1 MLSYAEEIGDAALH
15 WVWVTE
21 VVRSQPQFGGSE
33 ILNNKAENISSIVD
47 HFVELQTGEPWQ
59 LNDRQGHFMCIYSN
73 GCYLISSS
81 QNISIGVRV
90 GRG

>member
-1 MLSYAEEIGDAALH
+1 MLSYVEEIGDAALH

-21 VVRSQPQFGGSE
+21 VVRLQPQFGGSE
-33 ILNNKAENISSIVD
+33 KLNNKAENISSIVD

-59 LNDRQGHFMCIYSN
+59 LNDRQGTLYVHLQQWMLSH
-73 GCYLISSS
+73 LKLS
-81 QNISIGVRV
+81 NISIGVRV